1 MCIVET
7 RVGPTKD
14 SSDGE
19 RCDLHGRLH
28 PGTVLRTNVETG
40 EMEGTLTQAVG
51 AQQATGPLIQL
62 GQGMEPQGTS
72 AINPQAPTALTG
84 SYQGLLKMQI

>member
-1 MCIVET
+1 
-7 RVGPTKD
+7 
-14 SSDGE
+14 
-19 RCDLHGRLH
+19 
-28 PGTVLRTNVETG
+28 
-40 EMEGTLTQAVG
+40 MEGTLTQAVG